1 MIEKDGQEN
10 IQEYI
15 NNHKNLYKM
24 IMQNVEKSII
34 FKEVI
39 IILIYYL
46 VSNHSSELLE
56 RWDYDEEVL
65 KAIYTDLG
73 KSYDNY

>member
-1 MIEKDGQEN
+1 
-10 IQEYI
+10 
-15 NNHKNLYKM
+15 M